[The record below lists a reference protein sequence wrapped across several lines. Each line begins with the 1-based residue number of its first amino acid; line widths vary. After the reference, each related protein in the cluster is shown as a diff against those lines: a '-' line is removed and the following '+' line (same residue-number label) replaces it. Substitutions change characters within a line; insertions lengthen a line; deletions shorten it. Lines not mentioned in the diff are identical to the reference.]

1 MVHRRLSIIQALFTD
16 TYIVMIVQRP
26 INVTQSL
33 FTVTK
38 GII

>member
-16 TYIVMIVQRP
+16 THIVQRP
-26 INVTQSL
+26 INVIQSL